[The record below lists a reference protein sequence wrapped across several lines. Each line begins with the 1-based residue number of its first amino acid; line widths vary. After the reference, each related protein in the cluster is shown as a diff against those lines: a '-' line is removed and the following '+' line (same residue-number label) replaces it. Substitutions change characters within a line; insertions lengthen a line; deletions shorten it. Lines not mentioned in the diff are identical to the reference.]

1 MDPYL
6 KGRKRVFERKMDWP
20 FELDYTTRDID
31 LGAFRQ
37 SAKDLWGGLLHLVPP
52 LAAMAVVQIARAGPP
67 GLIHGVRGSRARMAS
82 PFSVRTLSS
91 CLSGMGPSSLPRV
104 LGRTKGGAGI
114 DPGLISC
121 TVVASSC
128 SLGIH
133 W

>member
-31 LGAFRQ
+31 LVAFRQ
-37 SAKDLWGGLLHLVPP
+37 SAKDLWGDHLHLVHP

-67 GLIHGVRGSRARMAS
+67 GLIHGVRGCRARHNS
-82 PFSVRTLSS
+82 P
-91 CLSGMGPSSLPRV
+91 GSLRR
-104 LGRTKGGAGI
+104 GGGADERG
-114 DPGLISC
+114 D
-121 TVVASSC
+121 
-128 SLGIH
+128 